1 MENNGTKAYW
11 AAVCIRKKNNNP
23 PFCKKDLYV
32 STENNKLNLDS
43 NF

>member
-1 MENNGTKAYW
+1 MENNGTEAYW
-11 AAVCIRKKNNNP
+11 AAVCIRKKNNNL

-32 STENNKLNLDS
+32 TTENNKLNLDS